1 MFLLFAFVF
10 IIVVI
15 SSACL
20 KLNENLSTLVTNLFL
35 SINFCSLYCYLL
47 TESALYIGSCISY
60 MFTAASF
67 IFLCNCAI
75 LSKLPLFWSIDLF
88 GWNIMRIS
96 IYRWE
101 TMCKYNNKK
110 LYVTQMVTEIF
121 VIYSRN
127 KFRCMRANL
136 IS

>member
-60 MFTAASF
+60 MLLPRRSYFYAIARYCPNSF
-67 IFLCNCAI
+67 SSDRSICLDGILCVYLYI
-75 LSKLPLFWSIDLF
+75 DEKLCV
-88 GWNIMRIS
+88 NIIIKSYMLL
-96 IYRWE
+96 RW
-101 TMCKYNNKK
+101 
-110 LYVTQMVTEIF
+110 LP
-121 VIYSRN
+121 
-127 KFRCMRANL
+127 KF
-136 IS
+136 S